1 MASFSL
7 LCDSTQKASDQTVDQ
22 REHGSC
28 ENKTITSDELTNL
41 YGTPTTE
48 KMQIS

>member
-7 LCDSTQKASDQTVDQ
+7 LCDSTQIASDQTVDQ
-22 REHGSC
+22 CEHVGSC

-41 YGTPTTE
+41 HGTPTTE
-48 KMQIS
+48 KI